1 MSTISVDKSV
11 SNSTSLTPFPY
22 KIEVIAIC
30 LIFKHF
36 FKLLNINDKKNI
48 MHKLL
53 KDLGFLY
60 AFIYLLFFSGQFTQ
74 CLNLIFTFKY
84 SGFSKTTYSKPNI
97 SAVFHAKCWPPSIQ
111 IN

>member
-1 MSTISVDKSV
+1 MDKSV

-22 KIEVIAIC
+22 KIEVTAIC

-53 KDLGFLY
+53 KDQGFL
-60 AFIYLLFFSGQFTQ
+60 
-74 CLNLIFTFKY
+74 
-84 SGFSKTTYSKPNI
+84 
-97 SAVFHAKCWPPSIQ
+97 
-111 IN
+111 